1 MPSECYHFKIQSVA
15 RPSRTILD
23 EIKKV
28 WIEEAGAPSD
38 NDGAD
43 RQARWEGAINVQ
55 KNVELS
61 AAEKKGLADMS
72 SENTI
77 KTLRDICR
85 RVQQDIEDVLE
96 ARGYKGRVQFN
107 PKLKEQGLLD
117 VSTVKI
123 AAVESI
129 GEDTKLDASL
139 QTKADRKAPK
149 GMAAS
154 PM

>member
-1 MPSECYHFKIQSVA
+1 MPSECYFFKIQTVD

-28 WIEEAGAPSD
+28 WFDEAGVPTD
-38 NDGAD
+38 NDSGE

-55 KNVELS
+55 KHVELS
-61 AAEKKGLADMS
+61 AVETKALADMS
-72 SENTI
+72 SDNTI

-85 RVQQDIEDVLE
+85 RVQQDIEDVLG
-96 ARGYKGRVQFN
+96 ARGYKGRIQFN

-123 AAVESI
+123 ASVESI
-129 GEDTKLDASL
+129 GQDTKLDASL
-139 QTKADRKAPK
+139 QTKSDRKAPK
-149 GMAAS
+149 GMAAA